1 MNTKQKPMRSVWQSL
16 LWKEWHEHK
25 WKLLGLIA
33 LVLMLAMM
41 LWPERPVLLPMAVT
55 TTFFSYSILAGLFLG
70 MHTAAGE
77 NGRGTMPFLQTLP
90 VAMRKP
96 AAARLLMSWISV
108 VVPMLVVIGLTYAY
122 LSWHNFTLASVASK
136 WNWSEF
142 ELIFNIWGFENW
154 LLGLGLS
161 GVLCVSSLLLWMAAA
176 GVNRS
181 DEIRAAAAGFLTM
194 AGVWLGLGLLDYWA
208 DKWRLPGQEYG
219 IVLVDAAPGGLAT
232 AHRHIESWGSALP
245 FIISALVGHAGLLAW
260 YLRRF
265 GRKAVRPAR
274 TLDGRVKATKSDW
287 LAPPRRSQ
295 LTAIIWKQV
304 HETGPLALM
313 AAAAVLVMASLGF
326 WMDRANTFQS
336 SFTEVL
342 ASLTLFVGFLVTVV
356 TGQGVFL
363 EDLKP
368 KVGIFW
374 RSRPIN
380 TTQWFFVK
388 FFTGLTVLVVTF
400 GALLLVALAFDKDGQ
415 WLLAPDHLGE
425 QIASMAIGALF
436 FLLIYTL
443 SMASYCLG
451 RQPIISVVA
460 ALGIIFCGSWAF
472 GTMFDQYYPHWS
484 VGLATLLVAQIAATV
499 VAWLAVRNN
508 WGWHR

>member
-16 LWKEWHEHK
+16 RWKDWHEHK
-25 WKLLGLIA
+25 WKLAGLLA
-33 LVLMLAMM
+33 RVLMLVVM
-41 LWPERPVLLPMAVT
+41 LGRGALVLLPMAVT
-55 TTFFSYSILAGLFLG
+55 TTLLCYSVLAGLFLG
-70 MHTAAGE
+70 MHTAGGE
-77 NGRGTMPFLQTLP
+77 NGRGTMSFLQTLP
-90 VAMRKP
+90 VTMRKP
-96 AAARLLMSWISV
+96 AAARLFMSWITV
-108 VVPMLVVIGLTYAY
+108 VVPVLVVVGLAYAY
-122 LSWHNFTLASVASK
+122 LSWHILPPATLAEMSYNSGQMSALST
-136 WNWSEF
+136 
-142 ELIFNIWGFENW
+142 WGFEDW
-154 LLGLGLS
+154 LLGIGLS
-161 GVLCVSSLLLWMAAA
+161 GVLLVSSLLLWMAAA

-194 AGVWLGLGLLDYWA
+194 AAVWFGFVVFGYWA
-208 DKWRLPGQEYG
+208 NKWELPGQEYG
-219 IVLVDAAPGGLAT
+219 IVMVAAAPGGLAT
-232 AHRHIESWGSALP
+232 AYRYIERWGSALP
-245 FIISALVGHAGLLAW
+245 FIISAILSHAGLLAW

-274 TLDGRVKATKSDW
+274 TLGGQVKATKSDW

-313 AAAAVLVMASLGF
+313 AAAAILVMTSLAF
-326 WMDRANTFQS
+326 WMNSVNTFQN
-336 SFTEVL
+336 SFSEIL
-342 ASLTLFVGFLVTVV
+342 ASLTLGVGFLVTVV

-388 FFTGLTVLVVTF
+388 FFTGLTVLVLTF
-400 GALLLVALAFDKDGQ
+400 GALLLVAYAFDTGRPY
-415 WLLAPDHLGE
+415 LRSEHLGV
-425 QIASMAIGALF
+425 QVAFTVLI

-451 RQPIISVVA
+451 RQPIISVVVV
-460 ALGIIFCGSWAF
+460 LGILFMGFPFIGYLIEEWVHHDMQFSFAVTG
-472 GTMFDQYYPHWS
+472 M
-484 VGLATLLVAQIAATV
+484 LVAQVAATV

-508 WGWHR
+508 